1 MTSTPNNEVVAI
13 VLAAGRST
21 RMGGDDKLAGDLNGR
36 PVIAYALEVL
46 GSLDRLATLVIVAS
60 EERHS
65 ELRLL
70 APSGIEVRCVVGGDR
85 RQDSVAAGIAAAPD
99 AAWYLVHD
107 GARPLVTRELA
118 DRVLVGARSHGAAVP
133 GIPVSDTLKQ
143 VDEDGLVLA
152 TVDRAS
158 VRAVQTPQ
166 AFAGDLLRRAHAAVT
181 DDVTDDAAMVEALG
195 EPVVVVEGDPANLK
209 VTRPI
214 DLDLA
219 RSLLAERA
227 D

>member
-1 MTSTPNNEVVAI
+1 
-13 VLAAGRST
+13 
-21 RMGGDDKLAGDLNGR
+21 MGGDDKLAGDLNGR

>member
-1 MTSTPNNEVVAI
+1 MTITPNDHVVAI

-21 RMGGDDKLAGDLNGR
+21 RMGGDDKLAADLNGR
-36 PVIAYALEVL
+36 PVIAYALDVL
-46 GSLDRLATLVIVAS
+46 GSLDGLAALVIVAS
-60 EERHS
+60 EERHT

-70 APSGIEVRCVVGGDR
+70 APSVVEVRCVVGGDR
-85 RQDSVAAGIAAAPD
+85 RQDSVAAGVAAAPD
-99 AAWYLVHD
+99 AAWYLIHD
-107 GARPLVTRELA
+107 GARPMVTQELA
-118 DRVLVGARSHGAAVP
+118 DRVLAGARNHGAAVP
-133 GIPVSDTLKQ
+133 GVPVSDTLKR
-143 VDEDGLVLA
+143 VDDDGRVLA

-158 VRAVQTPQ
+158 VRAIQTPQ

-195 EPVVVVEGDPANLK
+195 EPVFIVEGDPANLK
-209 VTRPI
+209 VTRPV

>member
-21 RMGGDDKLAGDLNGR
+21 RMGGDDKLAADLNGR